1 MTVDSIQLMN
11 GNKNEK
17 YLIHS
22 LDTRLLFI
30 NYDKLIKVMCVDW
43 VIISLWTITSR
54 LWMFA

>member
-11 GNKNEK
+11 YNKNER

-22 LDTRLLFI
+22 LDTGLLFI
-30 NYDKLIKVMCVDW
+30 KYAKLIKVMCVDW
-43 VIISLWTITSR
+43 LIISLWTITSR